1 MASRKD
7 QKAQAREQ
15 RLAKEREAAESA
27 QRKQR
32 LQIIGGIAAIA
43 VVVVVVIIVISGSS
57 SSPKPSADP
66 NSAAN
71 KSAQAHAASLLN
83 GVQQTPGKSVMLGDP
98 KAKVTITE
106 YGDLECP
113 ACDALETPKGWENSS
128 LQAYGTPGSGTLDAL
143 IDKYVK
149 TGKAKLVFKSLETA
163 TGGEDAKTPYMWT
176 PQEAAANAA
185 ALQGK
190 GWNFVELFYL
200 EQGAEGTKWV
210 DDSFIE
216 GIAKQINGLNYAQW
230 MKDWKSNKETSTQ
243 VTADN
248 TAGTQ
253 LDSPTGEVATPTLY
267 VTGPKSSKLFVGNA
281 TVENVSAA
289 IDASN

>member
-15 RLAKEREAAESA
+15 RLAKEREAQAAA
-27 QRKQR
+27 QRTQR
-32 LQIIGGIAAIA
+32 LQLVGGIVAIA
-43 VVVVVVIIVISGSS
+43 VIVVVVLIVVSGSS
-57 SSPKPSADP
+57 SPKKASSDP
-66 NSAAN
+66 TSKAN
-71 KSAQAHAASLLN
+71 KQAQAHVSSLLN
-83 GVQQTPGKSVMLGDP
+83 GVQQPSGKYVMLGNP
-98 KAKVTITE
+98 NAKVTITE

-113 ACDALETPKGWENSS
+113 ACDALETPKGWENTS
-128 LQAYGTPGSGTLDAL
+128 LQEYGEPGTGTLDA
-143 IDKYVK
+143 IIEKYVK
-149 TGKAKLVFKSLETA
+149 TGKAKLIYKSLETA
-163 TGGEDAKTPYMWT
+163 TGGADAKTPYMWT
-176 PQEAAANAA
+176 PQQAAANAA

-210 DDSFIE
+210 DDQFIE
-216 GIAKQINGLNYAQW
+216 GIAKQIPGLNYAQW
-230 MKDWKSNKETSTQ
+230 MKDWKTNKDASSQ

-267 VTGPKSSKLFVGNA
+267 IKGPKSSKLFVGDA

-289 IDASN
+289 IDANN

>member
-15 RLAKEREAAESA
+15 RLAQEREAAQSA

-32 LQIIGGIAAIA
+32 LQIVAGIAAIA
-43 VVVVVVIIVISGSS
+43 VVVVVVVIIVSSGGGV
-57 SSPKPSADP
+57 PKPSANP

-71 KSAQAHAASLLN
+71 KSAQEHATSLLN
-83 GVQQTPGKSVMLGDP
+83 GVQQTPGKFIMLGNP

-128 LQAYGTPGSGTLDAL
+128 LQAYGTPGSGTLDAI

-149 TGKAKLVFKSLETA
+149 TGKAKLFYKSLETA
-163 TGGEDAKTPYMWT
+163 TGSDSTPQMWT
-176 PQEAAANAA
+176 PQQSAANAA

-200 EQGAEGTKWV
+200 EQGAEGTTWV
-210 DDSFIE
+210 NDRFIE
-216 GIAKQINGLNYAQW
+216 AVAKQINGLDYAKW
-230 MKDWKSNKETSTQ
+230 LKDWRTNSGATSQ
-243 VTADN
+243 VSADN

-253 LDSPTGEVATPTLY
+253 LDSPTGQVATPTLY
-267 VTGPKSSKLFVGNA
+267 VTGPKKSALFVGNG
-281 TVENVSAA
+281 TVENVSSAV
-289 IDASN
+289 DANL